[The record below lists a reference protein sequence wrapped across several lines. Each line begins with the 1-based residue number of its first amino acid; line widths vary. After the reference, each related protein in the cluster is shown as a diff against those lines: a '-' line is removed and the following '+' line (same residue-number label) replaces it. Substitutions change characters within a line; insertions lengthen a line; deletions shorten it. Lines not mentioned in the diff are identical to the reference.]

1 MKPKDLLKRK
11 FLLRWSD
18 LQFLVLLELGE
29 RGRAGLM
36 DLVEATGASTTGIWN
51 ALMSPTMEDFI
62 LKEYKGKRVSYR
74 LTPAGKRVIVRALTR
89 DRPPELNPCPPS
101 ETLSFSRM
109 PSGVLSGFS
118 GRGFLC

>member
-11 FLLRWSD
+11 FLLGWSD

-29 RGRAGLM
+29 RGRGRLM

-51 ALMSPTMEDFI
+51 ALTSPTMEDFI
-62 LKEYKGKRVSYR
+62 LKEYKGNRVSYR

-89 DRPPELNPCPPS
+89 DRPAEIEALPPS
-101 ETLSFSRM
+101 ETLSFSRI
-109 PSGVLSGFS
+109 PSGALTVFS